1 MKLVLVRHGRP
12 DEDERDRPHDPP
24 LRADGRAQADAV
36 AARLAQ
42 EGITRIVSSPM
53 ARAAQTAQPLAERL
67 ELPIEI
73 VDGWAEA
80 DRHVQRYRSTET
92 LRALGDVE
100 WGRFLADPIAYFGG
114 DAAVFRAGVLAALAA
129 TMDNAGAAER
139 GDAHVAVFTHGLPI
153 NVVLSHAL
161 ALERIIHFA
170 PGYGSMTRLRV
181 LRSGAVGVASVN
193 ERCHLAPEPRPRSI
207 DPHANAY

>member
-1 MKLVLVRHGRP
+1 DVTHVVRS
-12 DEDERDRPHDPP
+12 
-24 LRADGRAQADAV
+24 
-36 AARLAQ
+36 
-42 EGITRIVSSPM
+42 TM
-53 ARAAQTAQPLAERL
+53 AREAKTAQQLTERL
-67 ELPIEI
+67 RLPIQYVE
-73 VDGWAEA
+73 GWAEA
-80 DRHVQRYRSTET
+80 DRHVDRYRSTET
-92 LRALGDVE
+92 LRALGEVE
-100 WGRFLADPIAYFGG
+100 WTRFLADPIAYFGG
-114 DAAVFRAGVLAALAA
+114 DATVFRAGVLAALAA

-193 ERCHLAPEPRPRSI
+193 ERGHLAPEPRPRSI
-207 DPHANAY
+207 DPYANAY